1 VGDYSITQLTQSL
14 SYYDIRKRIRNELLK
29 INQSPPQYY
38 VPGTG
43 KLILLVDGVWYKF
56 KGQYWV
62 IYLMGVRPIESNQAW
77 ILEPVLL
84 PGKETGYKW
93 KQVIESLPEELLNRV
108 CAMVS
113 DGIKGG
119 KGIAKRHNWII
130 QRCQFHLIA
139 LLKNRHGNKQDV
151 ISRGIEKRIKEIL
164 KMRDMEQIK
173 EALLGVHQ
181 LVDAKQGTPRIKGVA
196 REFIRLYK
204 DFFGFL
210 IYPEY
215 RLPRTNNSM
224 ESYASLLRDKLYNI
238 STSKALGLWIRGFIK
253 LRKRIKCNGHLS
265 TKI

>member
-1 VGDYSITQLTQSL
+1 MSNRLSDDQNRYRLRKELQKIIQNPTIYSLP
-14 SYYDIRKRIRNELLK
+14 K
-29 INQSPPQYY
+29 
-38 VPGTG
+38 TG
-43 KLILLVDGVWYKF
+43 KFILLVDGVWYKF
-56 KGQYWV
+56 KGRDWV
-62 IYLMGVRPIESNQAW
+62 IYLMGLRPVDSDKAW

-93 KQVIESLPEELLNRV
+93 KQVIESLPEELKSLV

-139 LLKNRHGNKQDV
+139 LLKSRHGNKQDV

-164 KMRDMEQIK
+164 NMRDMEQIK

-215 RLPRTNNSM
+215 RLPRTNNCM
-224 ESYASLLRDKLYNI
+224 ESYAKKLRKKLYNI
-238 STSKALGLWIRGFIK
+238 STPESLELWSKAFVMLN
-253 LRKRIKCNGHLS
+253 KRITCNG
-265 TKI
+265 I